1 MVGYSKVW
9 LGALLPS
16 GSDCPVRSLST
27 ETPSLHSNIQ
37 TLHLHICPTEL
48 HCAEN
53 HRSKWLYSDTCEFHI
68 VKAGLS
74 SYKTQSFSKTAPH
87 KFHSKIRDISKNEIQ
102 IKYIN
107 KWAGG
112 WLGIQES
119 ESLPHQRQLDCHLS
133 YCASDDRC
141 QQGLGIVCIF
151 GSNCSAVELQWLVV
165 HVVEN

>member
-53 HRSKWLYSDTCEFHI
+53 HRSKFLYGDTLWKQVCQATKLKAFLKLLHTNSIRKSEI
-68 VKAGLS
+68 YQRMKYRSSTLTNGQVGSWASKRVKASHIRGSLTAAS
-74 SYKTQSFSKTAPH
+74 RLVPLMIGVSK
-87 KFHSKIRDISKNEIQ
+87 
-102 IKYIN
+102 
-107 KWAGG
+107 
-112 WLGIQES
+112 
-119 ESLPHQRQLDCHLS
+119 
-133 YCASDDRC
+133 
-141 QQGLGIVCIF
+141 CIF
-151 GSNCSAVELQWLVV
+151 GPNCSAVELQWLVV